1 MDIGNMD
8 LALSALTSY
17 DIGSSSGAGSLGYA
31 VSTAVL
37 GKSIDMTQE
46 MGDAM
51 VKMMEQSVT
60 PGLGGNIDI
69 RV

>member
-8 LALSALTSY
+8 LALSALASY
-17 DIGSSSGAGSLGYA
+17 GTGSSSGVGSLGYA

-51 VKMMEQSVT
+51 LKMMEQSVT
-60 PGLGGNIDI
+60 PGLGGNIDL